1 MNTKH
6 TSGPWIAKRAGFKY
20 TIGTADTTGRTKNGH
35 DYTVCVID
43 DNSSQAEANAR
54 LIAAAPDMLNALIEA
69 KKLLESVRHRMPK
82 SIRNSETFHFENIL
96 ANVIYKSIQK
106 ATQP

>member
-1 MNTKH
+1 MKTNH
-6 TSGPWIAKRAGFKY
+6 TSAPWAHDDVDHEIYSEQTDHGAAIC
-20 TIGTADTTGRTKNGH
+20 TVNTTSSHITKGE
-35 DYTVCVID
+35 
-43 DNSSQAEANAR
+43 AEANAR
-54 LIAAAPDMLNALIEA
+54 LIAAAPTMLSALIEA

-96 ANVIYKSIQK
+96 ANVVNKAIQK

>member
-1 MNTKH
+1 MNT
-6 TSGPWIAKRAGFKY
+6 TYTPGPWTYKDDFELVVVP
-20 TIGTADTTGRTKNGH
+20 KN
-35 DYTVCVID
+35 DP
-43 DNSSQAEANAR
+43 QAEAICEITGNPSEQFANAR
-54 LIAAAPDMLNALIEA
+54 LIAEAPTILSALIEA

-96 ANVIYKSIQK
+96 ANVVNKAILK